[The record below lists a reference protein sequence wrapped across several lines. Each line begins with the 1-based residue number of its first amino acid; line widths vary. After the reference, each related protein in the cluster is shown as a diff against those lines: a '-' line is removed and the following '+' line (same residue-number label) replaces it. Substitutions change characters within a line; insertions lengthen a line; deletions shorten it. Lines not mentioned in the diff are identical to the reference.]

1 MYIFAQNKTFYV
13 TFGNYNEEF
22 NFDVIGTEKEENIN
36 LWQVYLTAYKL
47 KTTVTNALF

>member
-1 MYIFAQNKTFYV
+1 MKN
-13 TFGNYNEEF
+13 F

-36 LWQVYLTAYKL
+36 LLQIYLTAYKL

>member
-1 MYIFAQNKTFYV
+1 MRN
-13 TFGNYNEEF
+13 F

-36 LWQVYLTAYKL
+36 LLQIYLTAYKL

>member
-1 MYIFAQNKTFYV
+1 MKN
-13 TFGNYNEEF
+13 F

-47 KTTVTNALF
+47 KTTVTNALFSACHSFKTLAPN

>member
-1 MYIFAQNKTFYV
+1 MRN
-13 TFGNYNEEF
+13 F

-36 LWQVYLTAYKL
+36 LLQVYLTAYKL

>member
-1 MYIFAQNKTFYV
+1 MKN
-13 TFGNYNEEF
+13 F
-22 NFDVIGTEKEENIN
+22 NFHVIGTEKEENIN